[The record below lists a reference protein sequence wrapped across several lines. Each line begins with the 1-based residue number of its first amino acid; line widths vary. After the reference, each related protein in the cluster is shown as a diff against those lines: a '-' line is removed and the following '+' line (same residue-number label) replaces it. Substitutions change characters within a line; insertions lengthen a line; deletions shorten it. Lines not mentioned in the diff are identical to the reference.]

1 MTDLE
6 RFQDEIVNE
15 KFENFKETWNTFDVA
30 QKISIASWF
39 YKGVGDLPKHVID
52 GKGANAGTEVVPD
65 SFRSFLLELKQ
76 TYNREKKQ
84 AEQAELAAA
93 DMTYSGS
100 RRRRRPSRKY
110 KKSSKRV
117 FRKKSRS
124 TRRR

>member
-84 AEQAELAAA
+84 AELAAA